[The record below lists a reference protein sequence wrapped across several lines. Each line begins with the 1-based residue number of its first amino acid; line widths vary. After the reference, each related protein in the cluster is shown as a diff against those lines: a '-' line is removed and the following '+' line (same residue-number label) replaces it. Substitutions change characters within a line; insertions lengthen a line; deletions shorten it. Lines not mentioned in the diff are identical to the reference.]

1 MSQFKVNGVV
11 DRTFTK
17 TKSTRMGD
25 KIINYA
31 TVDGKEFS
39 TGFKK
44 VFSEGEMVNI
54 VVEFKYGEHQYVPN
68 AVPGSQPDMGS
79 APPPQASKPAWGGGG
94 GGRPASKFPVQPTD
108 GQMSI
113 IRQNSMNRAVE
124 ILDSW
129 QAHGIIQFGNDQDAY
144 LKKLLEVAM
153 TVTDFNS
160 GQDIMKMQATMAAQQ
175 GVMNG

>member
-1 MSQFKVNGVV
+1 MSQFKIYGVV

-17 TKSTRMGD
+17 TKQTRMGD
-25 KIINYA
+25 KIINYC

-39 TGFKK
+39 TGFKP
-44 VFSEGEMVNI
+44 VFSEGEMINA
-54 VVEFKYGEHQYVPN
+54 VVEFKYGEHQLVPGV
-68 AVPGSQPDMGS
+68 VPGSQPDMGS
-79 APPPQASKPAWGGGG
+79 GPPPQAAKPAWGGGG
-94 GGRPASKFPVQPTD
+94 GRAASKFPVAPTD

-129 QAHGIIQFGNDQDAY
+129 QAHNLIDFGSSQDAY

-160 GQDIMKMQATMAAQQ
+160 GQDIMKMQLQVAS
-175 GVMNG
+175 NG